1 MDHLERGD
9 WDNLK
14 LGDSGADIKN
24 NNTVGTRRVD
34 AKNFGYGYI
43 AAEPETYDDAETY
56 RQVLIRNATAQSVS
70 HYFTYDGAE
79 VQIRTSGYA
88 RFADIPIPADVLD
101 GSQKI
106 DVIGIMSRYQG
117 AAQFMLLDVFYEG
130 NSTSLI
136 KDVY

>member
-1 MDHLERGD
+1 MAQT
-9 WDNLK
+9 W
-14 LGDSGADIKN
+14 
-24 NNTVGTRRVD
+24 NTALIEEMGTCMGQEYQD

>member
-1 MDHLERGD
+1 
-9 WDNLK
+9 
-14 LGDSGADIKN
+14 
-24 NNTVGTRRVD
+24 
-34 AKNFGYGYI
+34 
-43 AAEPETYDDAETY
+43 
-56 RQVLIRNATAQSVS
+56 VS

-101 GSQKI
+101 GSKKI

-117 AAQFMLLDVFYEG
+117 SAQFMLLDVFYEG